1 MIRRCTLVAVG
12 KPKGW
17 AAEAS
22 EDYAKRLRRY
32 FPVNIIEV
40 AEEDMN
46 RRSHKEVLSAEG
58 ERILKRLP
66 KEAYVISL
74 DREKGKQHPSE
85 ETRAATGGPRRLGPQ
100 SRSLR
105 DRRPA
110 RPLPRCTA
118 KIQRPSGPSA
128 PSPSH
133 TPSPGSSSSNNST
146 AQSKYTATRNTTGS
160 SASLR
165 RLQVS
170 GKARLAE
177 SSHDNTCQGRFS
189 RICALA
195 KSRRKS
201 AYHGQKPET

>member
-1 MIRRCTLVAVG
+1 MIRRCTLVSVG

-46 RRSHKEVLSAEG
+46 RRSYKDVLAAEG

-85 ETRAATGGPRRLGPQ
+85 RLALKLEDLGASGRSHVAFVIGGPLGLSPDVLRRSNELWSLGSITLPHALARVVLLEQLYRAA
-100 SRSLR
+100 
-105 DRRPA
+105 
-110 RPLPRCTA
+110 
-118 KIQRPSGPSA
+118 KIHR
-128 PSPSH
+128 
-133 TPSPGSSSSNNST
+133 NE
-146 AQSKYTATRNTTGS
+146 KY
-160 SASLR
+160 
-165 RLQVS
+165 
-170 GKARLAE
+170 
-177 SSHDNTCQGRFS
+177 HW
-189 RICALA
+189 
-195 KSRRKS
+195 
-201 AYHGQKPET
+201 